1 MGARYLVAILVDL
14 AMVAGAGQAM
24 AALDGPDGPYTA
36 SGSTT
41 VETSTPGPSSPMAP
55 TLASGYAAARQSDI
69 AGPCALA
76 EVTANPTRP
85 AWDYG
90 ASTTQCGVAEVD
102 SGWLEQPMGGDERQQ
117 MLTSSVR
124 YGLTSKLD
132 LRWGSTSRITQS
144 GGGAAPL
151 EGIGDQ
157 WASAR
162 YRFVEQGRWIPAM
175 ALLYGVK
182 IPAANPAKGFG
193 SGFFDEQ
200 YIFIA
205 SRDLG
210 KNHLDFNAV
219 GTVTGGPHGRDG
231 AMQLGLA
238 LTRPLNAR
246 LSWILE
252 SYGGPQPGTADRFG
266 AAFTGATFAL
276 RPRLVFDVAYSR
288 TYTAGAPRQQVMF
301 GSTYSLRPGF
311 AHVPRSSF
319 FGRLFGR

>member
-1 MGARYLVAILVDL
+1 MKARYWVAILLDL
-14 AMVAGAGQAM
+14 AMIAGAG
-24 AALDGPDGPYTA
+24 AALAAADGPSDAGGTTTA
-36 SGSTT
+36 EASAAGS
-41 VETSTPGPSSPMAP
+41 SAILTPA
-55 TLASGYAAARQSDI
+55 LASGFVPAQQAHPAD
-69 AGPCALA
+69 PCALA

-85 AWDYG
+85 AWDYA
-90 ASTTQCGVAEVD
+90 ASTTQCGVAEID
-102 SGWLEQPMGGDERQQ
+102 SGWLEQPMGGGVRQQ

-124 YGLTSKLD
+124 YGLTPKLD
-132 LRWGSTSRITQS
+132 LRWASTNHIAQS
-144 GGGAAPL
+144 GGGVGPL

-157 WASAR
+157 WANAR
-162 YRFVEQGRWIPAM
+162 YRFVEQGRRMPAM
-175 ALLYGVK
+175 ALLYGIK
-182 IPAANPAKGFG
+182 TPTANPAKGFG
-193 SGFFDEQ
+193 SGFSDQQ

-231 AMQLGLA
+231 AAQFGLA
-238 LTRPLNAR
+238 LTRPLTAK

-266 AAFTGATFAL
+266 AAYT
-276 RPRLVFDVAYSR
+276 R
-288 TYTAGAPRQQVMF
+288 TYTAGSPRQQAMF

-319 FGRLFGR
+319 FGRLLGR